1 MRLRAPRGIKNGG
14 QGPPIGGGEVV
25 FLLRAVALRPRD
37 EDLSNRFTEL
47 NAGNVVH
54 REMNAAPDSRIAGF
68 LAHGTNE
75 VSARGEQIGQ
85 HFRLGRRERR
95 VVGRIAWK

>member
-1 MRLRAPRGIKNGG
+1 MRVDEDEYESVLMRLRAPRGIKNGG

-54 REMNAAPDSRIAGF
+54 RKMNAGPDSRIAGL
-68 LAHGTNE
+68 LADGANE
-75 VSARGEQIGQ
+75 VGTGREQIGQ
-85 HFRLGRRERR
+85 HL
-95 VVGRIAWK
+95 

>member
-1 MRLRAPRGIKNGG
+1 MRVDAIARAAQDKKTAGKARRSEEEKW
-14 QGPPIGGGEVV
+14 

-37 EDLSNRFTEL
+37 EDLSNRSTEL

-75 VSARGEQIGQ
+75 IRTRREQIGQ
-85 HFRLGRRERR
+85 HLRLCRGERR
-95 VVGRIAWK
+95 MV